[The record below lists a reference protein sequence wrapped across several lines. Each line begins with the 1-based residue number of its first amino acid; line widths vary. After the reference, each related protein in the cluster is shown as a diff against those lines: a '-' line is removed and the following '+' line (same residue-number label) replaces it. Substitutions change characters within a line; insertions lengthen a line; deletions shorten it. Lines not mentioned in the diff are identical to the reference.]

1 MIEEQELFTLAKT
14 IYGEARGESRNGKQ
28 AVCHVIL
35 NRVKKG
41 GWWGGTIEK
50 VCRKKYQFSCW
61 NENDPNKEKLDNL
74 TLSDMDYLSCIA
86 VAAEC
91 LAGKLV
97 DNTDNCTHYH
107 VKGLE
112 PAWAAQETPDVEID
126 NHVFYRGIK

>member
-14 IYGEARGESRNGKQ
+14 IYGEARGESRKGKQ

-41 GWWGGTIEK
+41 GWWGNTIEK

-91 LAGKLV
+91 LTGELI
-97 DNTDNCTHYH
+97 DNTHHCTHYH

-112 PAWAAQETPDVEID
+112 PSWAAQETPDVEID
-126 NHVFYRGIK
+126 NHVFYRGIN